1 MVLELSAD
9 SMADGRRMGVT
20 PIPADLGAYLND
32 LQMTGLRKV
41 EEMGWSLKYVRRPA
55 FQTPTVVLVYSDGY
69 RLGLLEDNG
78 MLNEHAMIRERGDS
92 APQPTRHLV

>member
-1 MVLELSAD
+1 
-9 SMADGRRMGVT
+9 MANGRRMGAT
-20 PIPADLGAYLND
+20 PIPGDLGAYLND

-55 FQTPTVVLVYSDGY
+55 FQTPTVVLIYSDGY

-92 APQPTRHLV
+92 AHKPTKHLV